1 MSVTNIDRRLCVVEL
16 LKVECHP
23 YHNQEDLLSF
33 LKENDITLTAY
44 SPFGNPGRPWKGTE
58 RDGENNDIPALLE
71 NATVNEIAKK
81 HRKGPGHILLRFQI
95 QRGVIV
101 IPKSV
106 TPSRIKSNYELFD
119 FALGWFSKRE

>member
-1 MSVTNIDRRLCVVEL
+1 MNFR
-16 LKVECHP
+16 KVECHP

-33 LKENDITLTAY
+33 LKQNDITLTAY

-58 RDGENNDIPALLE
+58 RDGENNDIPALLD
-71 NATVNEIAKK
+71 NATVHEIAKK
-81 HRKGPGHILLRFQI
+81 HGKGPGHILLRFQI

-119 FALGWFSKRE
+119 FALGGFSEG